1 MNNRFVYSV
10 LLISLFFLA
19 SFSQSLAQSKEP
31 YIYEIKIYQLKDS
44 IQESRVDNFLK
55 NAYIPALNRAGI
67 DNVGVFKPVHEDT
80 LVKNKMY
87 VFIPFSSINEFLI
100 LPKVLEMDKKF
111 KETGISYLKASYN
124 NPPYQRMESILI
136 QAFSGLARYQKSGLT
151 NSSSQ
156 RVYELRS
163 YESPTEALNLNK
175 VKMFNTAEIDIFK
188 RLDFN
193 PIFYGD
199 VLSGNHMPNLMYM
212 TSFSD
217 MESRD
222 MHWKD
227 FGEDSKWKELSGME
241 EFQNN
246 VSHADIILL
255 NAAPYSQL

>member
-1 MNNRFVYSV
+1 
-10 LLISLFFLA
+10 
-19 SFSQSLAQSKEP
+19 
-31 YIYEIKIYQLKDS
+31 
-44 IQESRVDNFLK
+44 
-55 NAYIPALNRAGI
+55 
-67 DNVGVFKPVHEDT
+67 
-80 LVKNKMY
+80 
-87 VFIPFSSINEFLI
+87 
-100 LPKVLEMDKKF
+100 MDKKF

-124 NPPYQRMESILI
+124 NPPYQRKESILI
-136 QAFSGLARYQKSGLT
+136 QAFSGLTRYQKSGLT

-163 YESPTEALNLNK
+163 YESPTEALNVNK

-193 PIFYGD
+193 PIFYGE

-222 MHWKD
+222 MHWKA